1 MDYFYLTRNGHK
13 GGIVSTISEFFT
25 DTTSTSLHNQFD
37 NAVKDLKDI
46 KNKLTQ
52 SIGNDFQPV
61 DILIKKHFSE
71 KYVQIIVDCI
81 AIIISCTS
89 AYLAWTCNKKHDLGR
104 RIAVTVLAFLFGM
117 FYLIYSIV
125 FISSQ
130 CSDAPISTAISV

>member
-1 MDYFYLTRNGHK
+1 MDYFYLTQNGRR